1 MVLIFYSCE
10 KQRQAIIQVQ
20 KFNDTQVDMQPQLD
34 LPIILEI
41 CMLHLPCFRKQCF
54 RGFVQFNLK
63 KNIFY
68 CLHQK
73 IFVTFSVYLSNL

>member
-41 CMLHLPCFRKQCF
+41 CCIFHALENNVL
-54 RGFVQFNLK
+54 GFLFNL
-63 KNIFY
+63 I
-68 CLHQK
+68 
-73 IFVTFSVYLSNL
+73 